1 MRGDLSEISLADL
14 LRGLSSANATGAL
27 HIEGRTGPARIF
39 IRDGAVYWAASPAP
53 RAQLGA
59 RLVGAG
65 FIAEDELEA
74 VLTEQRRAGRRTKLG
89 ALLVER
95 GSVSRDVIRVFVQE
109 QILDAVFDLA
119 RWHGGRYEFFRGDAA
134 PEDLPVQIPV
144 QPLLVESARRLVEWE
159 RILAVIPSL
168 DAVPDFVPDAAS
180 TQVSLEPDDFTV
192 LANVDGQRSVREL
205 AQDLGYSEFE
215 AARLVYGLTLLGI
228 IGVHHD
234 GGTPAVARAPVAE
247 PARTETGRP
256 QAAAPA
262 AEPPA
267 QAAEPPAQDNIDVD
281 DIDVGAALD
290 EALTHRLPHEAPVQ
304 APDEAPDDFDVG
316 AALEAAM
323 HGLGPDVDDEPAED
337 GFDVGAA
344 LEEALSIDLDDA
356 MQETVEE
363 HTELDTGGEDVT
375 SRGVEPEV
383 WRVVIGEDD
392 VIAEPAPEARHDR
405 ERPRTPQRRQG
416 PVDRAGPVAEPVPP
430 PRREPAANQP
440 PDADEQQV
448 ADELRS
454 LVAELG
460 EDVAADDEVEAGEHE
475 AHAQATGEE
484 PTAAPT
490 RASTD
495 DDRQAPAE
503 PDASEEDRPPS
514 EPHPRRA
521 DISELLREL
530 SQLSG
535 RDERGR
541 GPAPPAGSPPADDR
555 GDESEHKRKDEDDEP
570 KRGGFRRLFGPR

>member
-39 IRDGAVYWAASPAP
+39 LRDGAVYWAASPAP

-65 FIAEDELEA
+65 FITDDELEA
-74 VLTEQRRAGRRTKLG
+74 VLAEQRRTGRRTKLG

-109 QILDAVFDLA
+109 QILGAVFDLA
-119 RWHGGRYEFFRGDAA
+119 RWQGGRYEFFRGDAA

-144 QPLLVESARRLVEWE
+144 QPLLVESARRLAEWD

-228 IGVHHD
+228 IAVHHD
-234 GGTPAVARAPVAE
+234 GATPAVARAPVAE
-247 PARTETGRP
+247 PA
-256 QAAAPA
+256 PA
-262 AEPPA
+262 E
-267 QAAEPPAQDNIDVD
+267 V

-290 EALTHRLPHEAPVQ
+290 EALDYRAPDEAPVQ
-304 APDEAPDDFDVG
+304 ARDEATVHGPDEAPDDFDVG
-316 AALEAAM
+316 AALEAAI
-323 HGLGPDVDDEPAED
+323 HGPGPDVDEEPAD
-337 GFDVGAA
+337 DSFDVGAA
-344 LEEALSIDLDDA
+344 LEEALSIDLNDA

-363 HTELDTGGEDVT
+363 HTVVDTGGEDVT
-375 SRGVEPEV
+375 ARGVEPEV

-392 VIAEPAPEARHDR
+392 VVAEPAPEVRRDR
-405 ERPRTPQRRQG
+405 ERPRAPERREA
-416 PVDRAGPVAEPVPP
+416 PVDRADRVAEPVTE
-430 PRREPAANQP
+430 PRREPAVDQP
-440 PDADEQQV
+440 SDVDEHEV

-460 EDVAADDEVEAGEHE
+460 EDVATEDEVEAEEVGARAE
-475 AHAQATGEE
+475 AAGAE
-484 PTAAPT
+484 PAAAPN
-490 RASTD
+490 RGSSD
-495 DDRQAPAE
+495 DDRGTPPE
-503 PDASEEDRPPS
+503 PEASEEERPPS

-535 RDERGR
+535 GDDRDR